1 MTTIQA
7 QSLDNAR
14 KQMARARKELEL
26 ARINDTHYRG
36 VEYTPVFGFKKGTAP
51 LFIEAALTPSKLK
64 LIQNTKEFPTF
75 QSRIITVHSG
85 LGHGGH
91 FDT

>member
-7 QSLDNAR
+7 MSLDKAR

-36 VEYTPVFGFKKGTAP
+36 VEYTPVSHTHETHGT
-51 LFIEAALTPSKLK
+51 FVYRGRTYSK
-64 LIQNTKEFPTF
+64 
-75 QSRIITVHSG
+75 
-85 LGHGGH
+85 
-91 FDT
+91 

>member
-36 VEYTPVFGFKKGTAP
+36 VEYTPDHNASETHGT
-51 LFIEAALTPSKLK
+51 FVYRGRTY
-64 LIQNTKEFPTF
+64 TK
-75 QSRIITVHSG
+75 
-85 LGHGGH
+85 
-91 FDT
+91 